1 MKLQIRDRIL
11 LPAIFLLAFIAPA
24 VAQDADA
31 EPMES
36 EATGEPAK
44 KEKSFPLFVEV
55 LYGDAASDAILTPI
69 VTSANIS
76 FNTFEMD
83 SADNARTS
91 IAWNLKR
98 GMEPV
103 VGKGRFRLLFD
114 GYKETGYRFGA
125 RGQTFDVFDT
135 SSATPSTQLGD
146 SMHDWWILDIA
157 GGILTSSSP
166 RPSWDSTTDDANSD
180 GVPNAD
186 EVTVLPAVIMGTT
199 PVIADLETQI
209 QTIELLYERSWGKR
223 VLSASWGAG
232 LRYFT
237 YEGNYPVAAWIRP
250 ATAISVGEPF
260 GGYTNGLSAPILTLY
275 EQTEGVG
282 PTGYVEMQYNVFG
295 DRLQLYGTARAAFV
309 LQSMD
314 ATSGE
319 FATLVLG
326 NSGEFISAPAS
337 LDQTLDKDVW
347 HTGAEIGARLRL
359 AGGLKL
365 HLGYHLTAYQDSI
378 LIPQDLSV
386 PETPAQIQFG
396 TTATFNTRDFI
407 ISGWRAGFSFE
418 F

>member
-1 MKLQIRDRIL
+1 MKLQIRDRL
-11 LPAIFLLAFIAPA
+11 LLLAIFLLAFLAPA

-31 EPMES
+31 DPAEAEPTEK
-36 EATGEPAK
+36 AAK
-44 KEKSFPLFVEV
+44 KEKSFPLFVEI
-55 LYGDAASDAILTPI
+55 LYGDSSSDAILTPV

-76 FNTFEMD
+76 LNTFELD

-103 VGKGRFRLLFD
+103 VGKGRFRLIFE
-114 GYKETGYRFGA
+114 GFKETGYRFGA
-125 RGQTFDVFDT
+125 VGQNFYVLNSTT
-135 SSATPSTQLGD
+135 ANPSTDLGD
-146 SMHDWWILDIA
+146 SLHDWWILNIA
-157 GGILTSSSP
+157 NGVLSASSP
-166 RPSWDSTTDDANSD
+166 QPTWDPATDDANLD
-180 GVPNAD
+180 GIPNAD
-186 EVTVLPAVIMGTT
+186 EVTVVAAVITGTT
-199 PVIADLETQI
+199 PVVSDLENQI
-209 QTIELLYERSWGKR
+209 ETIELLYERSWGKR

-232 LRYFT
+232 LRYFS

-250 ATAISVGEPF
+250 AMAFTVGEPF
-260 GGYTNGLSAPILTLY
+260 GGYTNGLSTPILTMY

-282 PTGYVEMQYNVFG
+282 PTGYVELQYNVFG
-295 DRLQLYGTARAAFV
+295 DRLQLYGLAKAAFV

-314 ATSGE
+314 ASSGE

-326 NSGEFISAPAS
+326 SSGEFISAPAS
-337 LDQTLDKDVW
+337 LNQTLDKDVW
-347 HTGAEIGARLRL
+347 HTGAEFGARLRL
-359 AGGLKL
+359 ASGLKL

-378 LIPQDLSV
+378 LVPQELSV
-386 PETPAQIQFG
+386 PETAAQIQFG